1 MKKNLMLYKK
11 YNTMDKQLKIIPP
24 EGYEVDKEHSTF
36 ECIKFKPIKPQ
47 LPKTWEEF
55 CKTHPKKAG
64 EALITLDSNIDTL
77 EIGNLIRNPKYDK
90 YLLPSKEYAEAM
102 LALCQLIQLR
112 DCYNNGWKPDWCDAK
127 QYKYCI
133 KMDGMEIMKAVHL
146 DFSYILAF
154 KSKEL
159 RDEFAKNFI
168 SLIEVAKPLL

>member
-1 MKKNLMLYKK
+1 MLYKK

-24 EGYEVDKEHSTF
+24 KGYEVDKENSTF
-36 ECIKFKPIKPQ
+36 ECIKFKPIKPK

-55 CKTHPKKAG
+55 CEEYPLTDEECWINSMGYVEYIVKPGKK
-64 EALITLDSNIDTL
+64 
-77 EIGNLIRNPKYDK
+77 RNSKVDRN
-90 YLLPSKEYAEAM
+90 LLPSLEYAKAI

-112 DCYNNGWKPDWCDAK
+112 DCYNDGWEPDWCDYK

-146 DFSYILAF
+146 TFSYILAF